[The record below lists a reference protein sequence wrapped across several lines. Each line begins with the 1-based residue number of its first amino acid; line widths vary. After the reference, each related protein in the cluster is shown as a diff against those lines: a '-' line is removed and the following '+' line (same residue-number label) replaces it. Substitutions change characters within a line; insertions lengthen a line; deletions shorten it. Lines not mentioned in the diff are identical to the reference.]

1 MTSSRQ
7 SRPLFPVVVPRR
19 IALGLVCLLA
29 QPWAAWASPPAEKMV
44 CTDAPRSAWM
54 SEQKARDLFKAAD
67 YALVQFSVSRGNCYE
82 FYAIDRQN
90 NVVEA
95 YMNPITGQMER
106 KTHIAPPAPAA
117 PDHSPQ
123 R

>member
-1 MTSSRQ
+1 
-7 SRPLFPVVVPRR
+7 
-19 IALGLVCLLA
+19 
-29 QPWAAWASPPAEKMV
+29 V
-44 CTDAPRSAWM
+44 CTEAPRSTWIT
-54 SEQKARDLFKAAD
+54 EKQARDLFKAAD